1 MPRDT
6 DTPIKLP
13 AGLVARV
20 AEAAAAEATTPEA
33 WIERALTR
41 QLDERRW
48 ERLVEAGQRQSAAL
62 GYTEADVER
71 LIAESRAERRAGG
84 R

>member
-1 MPRDT
+1 MPGDT

-13 AGLVARV
+13 AGLVARI

-33 WIERALTR
+33 WIERVLTQ
-41 QLDERRW
+41 QLDETRW
-48 ERLVEAGQRQSAAL
+48 QRLVQAGQRQSAAL

-71 LIAESRAERRAGG
+71 LIAESRAEQWERG

>member
-1 MPRDT
+1 MPGDT

-13 AGLVARV
+13 PGLVARV

-33 WIERALTR
+33 WIERVLTR
-41 QLDERRW
+41 QLDEGRW
-48 ERLVEAGQRQSAAL
+48 QRLVEAGQRQSAAL
-62 GYTEADVER
+62 GHTEADVER